1 MNTSFFAY
9 GSPRNFYVFIF
20 FRYVSLDVHYQKVRA
35 QEPQIHPGAGVVI
48 DGYGQN
54 SVGYSSRIG
63 HLGQPVLSLGLGMPT
78 WSEDLL
84 MEQPKE

>member
-1 MNTSFFAY
+1 MVRLENPIYSSFFDTSA
-9 GSPRNFYVFIF
+9 STAI
-20 FRYVSLDVHYQKVRA
+20 YQKVRA

-54 SVGYSSRIG
+54 SVGHSGRIG

-78 WSEDLL
+78 WSEGLL